1 MLQPIQKDHELI
13 CPCGCGVVVGIINEP
28 PQQDITSKTP
38 NSPEVFLLGTVL
50 QNNLNRAF
58 NTPQKHYEE
67 QLLKKLILLIK
78 EVGLPDR
85 FAIET
90 FNELKRRKRG
100 FRSETEPI
108 KQLIKILS
116 KDDNYLYVN
125 KLKLIKSKYET
136 ILSK

>member
-13 CPCGCGVVVGIINEP
+13 CPCGCGAVVGIINEP
-28 PQQDITSKTP
+28 QQSDTTSKTP
-38 NSPEVFLLGTVL
+38 DSPEVFLLGTVL

-67 QLLKKLILLIK
+67 RLLKNLILLIK